1 MQTRESKTALI
12 TGGAS
17 GIGKSIAQKLSKSG
31 ISVYVA
37 DINISQAKIVADD
50 IAKMGEK
57 AKAFH
62 VDISDSAMVI
72 DLFNQLRKETE
83 QLDLLVNAA
92 AILDKT
98 TFIEEM
104 NDEQWRRMI
113 SINLDGT
120 FYCCR
125 EAVRWMKEHHSGRI
139 INFSS
144 VAGLTPTPGALHYG
158 VAKGAILQ
166 LTRTLAREV
175 ARYNIR
181 VNAIAP
187 GYIQTPMLDK
197 MEDKFKEFIL
207 KNIPLKRF
215 GTVEEIASLVAFLAT
230 PEADFFTGQ
239 VFSPNGGLVI

>member
-1 MQTRESKTALI
+1 MQTKEIKTALI

-17 GIGKSIAQKLSKSG
+17 GIGKAIAQKLSKSG
-31 ISVYVA
+31 LSVYVA
-37 DINISQAKIVADD
+37 DISISQAEIVADD
-50 IAKMGEK
+50 IIRSGEK

-62 VDISDSAMVI
+62 VDISESTMVNE
-72 DLFNQLRKETE
+72 LFIQLRGQTE
-83 QLDLLVNAA
+83 RLDLLVNAA
-92 AILDKT
+92 AILDQT

-104 NDEQWRRMI
+104 TDDQWRQMI

-125 EAVRWMKEHHSGRI
+125 EAVRWMKEQQSGRI

-144 VAGLTPTPGALHYG
+144 VAGLTPTPGALHYS
-158 VAKGAILQ
+158 VAKGAIIQ

-207 KNIPLKRF
+207 KNTPLKRF

>member
-1 MQTRESKTALI
+1 MQTKETKTALI

-17 GIGKSIAQKLSKSG
+17 GIGKAIAQKLSKSG

-37 DINISQAKIVADD
+37 DLNISQAEIVADD
-50 IAKMGEK
+50 IIRSGGK

-62 VDISDSAMVI
+62 VDISDSSMVG
-72 DLFNQLRKETE
+72 DFFGQLRGQIER
-83 QLDLLVNAA
+83 LDLLVIAA
-92 AILDKT
+92 GILDRT
-98 TFIEEM
+98 VFIEEM
-104 NDEQWRRMI
+104 TDEQWRRMI

-125 EAVRWMKEHHSGRI
+125 EAVRWMKEQQSGRI

-144 VAGLTPTPGALHYG
+144 VAGLTPTPGALHYS

-207 KNIPLKRF
+207 KNTPLKRF

-239 VFSPNGGLVI
+239 IFSPNGGLVI

>member
-1 MQTRESKTALI
+1 MQTQETQTALI

-17 GIGKSIAQKLSKSG
+17 GIGKAIAEKLSKSD

-37 DINISQAKIVADD
+37 DINISQAKIVAED
-50 IAKMGEK
+50 IIQTGRK

-62 VDISDSAMVI
+62 VDISDSSMV
-72 DLFNQLRKETE
+72 DDFFRQLQGQTE
-83 QLDLLVNAA
+83 RLDLLVNAA

-104 NDEQWRRMI
+104 TDEQWRRMI

-125 EAVRWMKEHHSGRI
+125 GAVRWMKEQQSGRI

-144 VAGLTPTPGALHYG
+144 VAGLTPTPGALHYS
-158 VAKGAILQ
+158 VAKGAIIQ

-181 VNAIAP
+181 INAIAP
-187 GYIQTPMLDK
+187 GYTQTPMLDK

-207 KNIPLKRF
+207 KNTPLKRF
-215 GTVEEIASLVAFLAT
+215 GTVEEIAGLVAFLAT

-239 VFSPNGGLVI
+239 IFSPNGGLVI

>member
-1 MQTRESKTALI
+1 MQTKETKTALI

-17 GIGKSIAQKLSKSG
+17 GIGKAIAQKLSKSD

-37 DINISQAKIVADD
+37 DINISQAETVAGDIVQRDD
-50 IAKMGEK
+50 KV
-57 AKAFH
+57 KAFYL
-62 VDISDSAMVI
+62 DISDSAMI
-72 DLFNQLRKETE
+72 NDLFRQLRGQTE
-83 QLDLLVNAA
+83 RLDLLVNAA
-92 AILDKT
+92 AILDQT
-98 TFIEEM
+98 IFIEEM
-104 NDEQWRRMI
+104 TDEQWRRMI

-120 FYCCR
+120 FFCCR
-125 EAVRWMKEHHSGRI
+125 EAVRWMKEHRSGRI

-144 VAGLTPTPGALHYG
+144 VAGLTPTPGALHYS
-158 VAKGAILQ
+158 VAKGAIIQ
-166 LTRTLAREV
+166 LTRTLAKEV

-207 KNIPLKRF
+207 KNTPLKRF
-215 GTVEEIASLVAFLAT
+215 GTVEEIAGLVAFLAT

-239 VFSPNGGLVI
+239 IFSPNGGLVI

>member
-1 MQTRESKTALI
+1 MQTKEIKTALI

-17 GIGKSIAQKLSKSG
+17 GIGKAISQKLSKSG
-31 ISVYVA
+31 LSVYAA
-37 DINISQAKIVADD
+37 DISISQAEIVADD
-50 IAKMGEK
+50 IIRSGGK

-62 VDISDSAMVI
+62 VDISESAMVNE
-72 DLFNQLRKETE
+72 LFRQLRGQTE
-83 QLDLLVNAA
+83 RLDLLVNAA
-92 AILDKT
+92 AILDQT

-104 NDEQWRRMI
+104 TDDQWRQMI

-125 EAVRWMKEHHSGRI
+125 EAVRWMKEQQSGRI

-144 VAGLTPTPGALHYG
+144 VAGLTPTPGALHYS
-158 VAKGAILQ
+158 VAKGAIIQ

-207 KNIPLKRF
+207 KNTPLKRF
-215 GTVEEIASLVAFLAT
+215 GTVEEIASLVAFLST

-239 VFSPNGGLVI
+239 IFSPNGGLVI

>member
-1 MQTRESKTALI
+1 MQTRETKIALI

-17 GIGKSIAQKLSKSG
+17 GIGKAIALKLSKSG

-37 DINISQAKIVADD
+37 DLNIPQAETVVDEITKL
-50 IAKMGEK
+50 GQK
-57 AKAFH
+57 AKAFY
-62 VDISDSAMVI
+62 VDISNSSLVV
-72 DLFNQLRKETE
+72 DLFDQLRQETD

-92 AILDKT
+92 AILDQT
-98 TFIEEM
+98 IFIEEM
-104 NDEQWRRMI
+104 NDEQWKRMM

-125 EAVRWMKEHHSGRI
+125 EAVRWMKEHKSGRI

-144 VAGLTPTPGALHYG
+144 VAGLTPTPGALHYS
-158 VAKGAILQ
+158 VTKGAIIQ
-166 LTRTLAREV
+166 LTRTLAKEV

-197 MEDKFKEFIL
+197 MEEKFKAFIL
-207 KNIPLKRF
+207 KNTPLKRF
-215 GTVEEIASLVAFLAT
+215 GTAEEIASLVAFLST

-239 VFSPNGGLVI
+239 IFSPNGGLVI

>member
-1 MQTRESKTALI
+1 MQTQETKTALI

-17 GIGKSIAQKLSKSG
+17 GIGKAIARR
-31 ISVYVA
+31 ISQSNVRAFIA
-37 DINISQAKIVADD
+37 DINISQTRGVVDEITRMSGEAKV
-50 IAKMGEK
+50 
-57 AKAFH
+57 FR
-62 VDISDSAMVI
+62 VDISDSTMVN
-72 DLFNQLRKETE
+72 DLFKELRKETE
-83 QLDLLVNAA
+83 RLDLLVNAA
-92 AILDKT
+92 AILDQT

-104 NDEQWRRMI
+104 TDDQWRQMI

-125 EAVRWMKEHHSGRI
+125 EAVRWMKEQQTGRI

-144 VAGLTPTPGALHYG
+144 VAGLTPTPGALHYS
-158 VAKGAILQ
+158 VAKGAIIQ

-207 KNIPLKRF
+207 KNTPLKRF

>member
-1 MQTRESKTALI
+1 MQTKETETALI

-17 GIGKSIAQKLSKSG
+17 GIGKAISQKLSKSVQ
-31 ISVYVA
+31 SVYVA

-50 IAKMGEK
+50 IAKTGGK

-62 VDISDSAMVI
+62 MDISDSAMVI

-83 QLDLLVNAA
+83 RLDLLVNAA

-104 NDEQWRRMI
+104 TDEQWRRMI

-125 EAVRWMKEHHSGRI
+125 EAVRWMKERHSGRI

-144 VAGLTPTPGALHYG
+144 VAGLTPTPGALHYS
-158 VAKGAILQ
+158 VAKGAIIQ
-166 LTRTLAREV
+166 LTRTLAKEV

-187 GYIQTPMLDK
+187 GYIKTPMLDK
-197 MEDKFKEFIL
+197 IEDKFKEFIL
-207 KNIPLKRF
+207 KNTPLKRF

-239 VFSPNGGLVI
+239 IFSPNGGLVI